1 MLKLIKKN
9 GKNFYNLIYY
19 KLYKKNRKFR
29 NEFLKP
35 LVGFCSKIGITPNM
49 ITSFRLFLTILFFI
63 LYNTHKNTAITLVTI
78 SLLLDSFDGVLA
90 RHMRR
95 MSDKGKFLD
104 ISVDVF
110 TVFLI
115 ASTFLSYSIEPLLI
129 IFFIILFGFT
139 NVFAIIYFNENKRT
153 NWIIKPK
160 ANSAFLYYPTIIAF
174 YLFNLFNLN
183 YLTLSL
189 QISVLISGI
198 LFIFYY
204 LGVQMNRQ

>member
-1 MLKLIKKN
+1 MLKLIKKKWN
-9 GKNFYNLIYY
+9 PFYRLIYY
-19 KLYKKNRKFR
+19 KLYKGNRRFR
-29 NEFLKP
+29 NKFLKP
-35 LVGFCSKIGITPNM
+35 FVGSCSKIGITPNM
-49 ITSFRLFLTILFFI
+49 ITSFRLFLTIMFFI
-63 LYNTHKNTAITLVTI
+63 LYNTHKTTAIILVTA

-104 ISVDVF
+104 ISVDIF

-115 ASTFLSYSIEPLLI
+115 ASTFISYSVEPLLI
-129 IFFIILFGFT
+129 IFFIILFGHT
-139 NVFAIIYFNENKRT
+139 NIFAIIYFNEYKKT
-153 NWIIKPK
+153 NWIIKPR

-198 LFIFYY
+198 LFVFYY
-204 LGVQMNRQ
+204 LGIQMNR